1 MIRVDEANSR
11 GIRNETEEP
20 VNLHPMPLK
29 GLFPLLAL
37 TITLFLLTSCG
48 MFNLGKWKGIEK
60 TSADEKYY
68 LVKDVFLSAGS
79 AYNRRDNF
87 DHNMSE
93 SVNLYFIPKME
104 PNTYV
109 AESIWY
115 DPDGEEFKTIRRT
128 YDLQSETKKGDER
141 QKSGTTRV
149 HTVSTKELFDH
160 KPGVWKVA
168 LYIGK
173 DLVRRL
179 TFSLR

>member
-1 MIRVDEANSR
+1 MISIDEANGR
-11 GIRNETEEP
+11 GIRNKAGKPGT
-20 VNLHPMPLK
+20 LHLMVLK
-29 GLFPLLAL
+29 GLFRLLAL
-37 TITLFLLTSCG
+37 TITIFLVSSCG

-60 TSADEKYY
+60 TAADEKYY
-68 LVKDVFLSAGS
+68 LVKDAFLSAGS

-87 DHNMSE
+87 DHNLNE

-115 DPDGEEFKTIRRT
+115 DPNGEEFKTIRKT

-141 QKSGTTRV
+141 QKEGTTRV
-149 HTVSTKELFDH
+149 HTVSAKELFDH

-168 LYIGK
+168 LYLGK